1 VQLKGLWEGGLAGY
15 TVIATVKDKDARPR
29 EIKEYRDDAVFAIK
43 QLELKPDG
51 GIAAVLIEPVPLAQ
65 LAQHALTHRTM
76 AGEGPFPVDEAIR
89 SGLSTDSYQQKSRR
103 SAHG

>member
-1 VQLKGLWEGGLAGY
+1 MSKIAYVTGGMGGIGTAICRKFHDAGY

-65 LAQHALTHRTM
+65 LAQRRDDHGSAALCWKKAALT
-76 AGEGPFPVDEAIR
+76 D
-89 SGLSTDSYQQKSRR
+89 TDPQDP
-103 SAHG
+103 